1 MMSTAVYSIPF
12 LLNGL
17 AVTVTMSLLVVV
29 LSLFL
34 GGALGMAVTYGP
46 RPLKWTVR
54 LFSDIVRGIP
64 ILVLI
69 FFVFYGL
76 PAIGINLP
84 NFAAATVAL
93 VVYKTA
99 QTVEYVRGAVQS
111 IHDGQTEAAK
121 SIGLTFEQRMAYVVL
136 PQAIRRFLPPWIN
149 GVADAVKGTALVSLL
164 GVTDLMHSVQQVVG
178 RTYDPIPLYVLG
190 AVIYFMINYGLSSLS
205 RYVEGRYAYIR
216 D

>member
-1 MMSTAVYSIPF
+1 MMSTAIYSIPF

-17 AVTVTMSLLVVV
+17 AVTITMSLLVVV
-29 LSLFL
+29 LSLLL
-34 GGALGMAVTYGP
+34 GGALGMVVTYGP
-46 RPLKWTVR
+46 RPVKWTVR

-84 NFAAATVAL
+84 NFAAATAAL

-111 IHDGQTEAAK
+111 IHDGQMEAAK

-164 GVTDLMHSVQQVVG
+164 GVTDLMHAIQQVVG

-190 AVIYFMINYGLSSLS
+190 AAIYFMINYGLSSLS

>member
-1 MMSTAVYSIPF
+1 MSTAIYSIPF
-12 LLNGL
+12 LLSGL
-17 AVTVTMSLLVVV
+17 AVTLTMALLVVV
-29 LSLFL
+29 LSLLL
-34 GGALGMAVTYGP
+34 GGTLGMAVTYGP
-46 RPLKWTVR
+46 RPLRWTVR
-54 LFSDIVRGIP
+54 LFSDVVRGIP

-76 PAIGINLP
+76 PATGINLP

-121 SIGLTFEQRMAYVVL
+121 SIGLTFEQRMAYVIL

-164 GVTDLMHSVQQVVG
+164 GVTDLMHAVQQVVG
-178 RTYDPIPLYVLG
+178 RTYDPMPLYVLG
-190 AVIYFMINYGLSSLS
+190 AAIYFTINYGLSSLS
-205 RYVEGRYAYIR
+205 RHVEGRYAYIR

>member
-1 MMSTAVYSIPF
+1 MV
-12 LLNGL
+12 
-17 AVTVTMSLLVVV
+17 
-29 LSLFL
+29 
-34 GGALGMAVTYGP
+34 VTYGP
-46 RPLKWTVR
+46 RPVKWTVR

-84 NFAAATVAL
+84 NFAAATAAL

-164 GVTDLMHSVQQVVG
+164 GVTDLMHAIQQVVG

-190 AVIYFMINYGLSSLS
+190 AAIYFMINYGLSSLS

>member
-1 MMSTAVYSIPF
+1 MMSTAIYSIPF

-17 AVTVTMSLLVVV
+17 AITITMSLLAVV
-29 LSLFL
+29 LSLLL

-46 RPLKWTVR
+46 RPVKWTVR
-54 LFSDIVRGIP
+54 LFSDVVRGIP

-164 GVTDLMHSVQQVVG
+164 GVTDLMHSIQQVVG

-190 AVIYFMINYGLSSLS
+190 AAIYFVINYGLSSLS

>member
-1 MMSTAVYSIPF
+1 
-12 LLNGL
+12 
-17 AVTVTMSLLVVV
+17 
-29 LSLFL
+29 
-34 GGALGMAVTYGP
+34 
-46 RPLKWTVR
+46 
-54 LFSDIVRGIP
+54 VRGIP

-84 NFAAATVAL
+84 NFAAATAAL

-111 IHDGQTEAAK
+111 IHDGQMEAAK

-164 GVTDLMHSVQQVVG
+164 GVTDLMHAVQQVVG

-190 AVIYFMINYGLSSLS
+190 AAIYFAINYGLSSLS